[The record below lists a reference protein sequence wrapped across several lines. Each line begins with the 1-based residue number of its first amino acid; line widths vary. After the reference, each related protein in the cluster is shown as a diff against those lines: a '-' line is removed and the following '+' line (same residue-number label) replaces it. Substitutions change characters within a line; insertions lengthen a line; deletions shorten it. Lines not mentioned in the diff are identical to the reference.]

1 MIDCSLQALLE
12 TFLTEV
18 RISKALGPH
27 LNLHLIQG
35 CLPEAPVDVLDI
47 VPPAIQYAV
56 KDDPPSNALLSE
68 LLPLWQADLSDEEYE
83 QCVLMTVLQVF
94 RALKDLYNNGIVHR
108 DLGLDSLC
116 VQSHHGNTI
125 IKIANFQYAL
135 HRPGPLSATSF
146 IYAFHELKWLGG
158 ADSKLPPEI
167 MDTPNNVQTLDYARS
182 DCFAAGCLIY
192 ELLLGENPF
201 EKDSNLV
208 YLHYKEADLPTR
220 AGHSTTTTY
229 LIRLAQL
236 LLRRDPTNR
245 ISISDALLVL
255 QTIQWLPH
263 SWLESVADME
273 EVRERL
279 SLMKALLMSQLVS
292 RTGGSGSPPLELLL
306 RAEFLSTCS
315 PTELMRILAVFR
327 Q

>member
-1 MIDCSLQALLE
+1 MIHFLQALLD

-18 RISKALGPH
+18 RISKSLGPH
-27 LNLHLIQG
+27 LNIELIQG

-56 KDDPPSNALLSE
+56 RDDPPSNTLLSE
-68 LLPLWQADLSDEEYE
+68 LLPLWQADLNNEEYE

-116 VQSHHGNTI
+116 VQTHRGNTI
-125 IKIANFQYAL
+125 IKICSFQYAL

-158 ADSKLPPEI
+158 TDSKLPPEI

-192 ELLLGENPF
+192 DLLLGENPF
-201 EKDSNLV
+201 ERDSKLV
-208 YLHYKEADLPTR
+208 YSQYKETDLPMSS
-220 AGHSTTTTY
+220 GHSSTTTY
-229 LIRLAQL
+229 LFRLAQL
-236 LLRRDPTNR
+236 LLRRDPTKR
-245 ISISDALLVL
+245 ISISDALLIL

-263 SWLESVADME
+263 NWLESVVDME
-273 EVRERL
+273 EVQERL
-279 SLMKALLMSQLVS
+279 SLMKASLMSQLANRIGKS
-292 RTGGSGSPPLELLL
+292 ESPPLELLL
-306 RAEFLSTCS
+306 RAEFLSACS